1 MKISISKHAWARMK
15 VYGFNKEVIFDAVK
29 HPDEV
34 VEGYAGR
41 LVAHKSLD
49 HFILRVVY
57 EKYGDKVVVVTV
69 YPAERERYRGR

>member
-1 MKISISKHAWARMK
+1 
-15 VYGFNKEVIFDAVK
+15 
-29 HPDEV
+29 
-34 VEGYAGR
+34 